1 MLPRFQEEAFYE
13 NLKLVQQIEQIARR
27 KGVTA
32 AQVGLAWIKGCS
44 GKGGMPVMIPIPGAT
59 SEGRVREN
67 TADVTLTD
75 REMEKIQEILKT
87 FTAVG
92 ERYGKA
98 TAHLTNG

>member
-1 MLPRFQEEAFYE
+1 MLPRFQGDAFYE
-13 NLKLVQQIEQIARR
+13 NLKLVKEIEQIAKS

-32 AQVGLAWIKGCS
+32 AQVGLAWVKSCS
-44 GKGGMPVMIPIPGAT
+44 GKGGLPVMIPIPGAT

-75 REMEKIQEILKT
+75 GEMKEIEDILRT

-92 ERYGKA
+92 DRYGKA
-98 TAHLTNG
+98 SAHLANG